1 MIPDRDW
8 AGIALTVAGIV
19 IPVATQQWILHR
31 ASKRERETES
41 NKVSEAIEE
50 RDKKLHLILGE
61 YPPHAHREDR
71 GEALTADG
79 IRYPN
84 AKFNGH

>member
-1 MIPDRDW
+1 MAITIL
-8 AGIALTVAGIV
+8 GIAV
-19 IPVATQQWILHR
+19 PVLAQQVILHR
-31 ASKRERETES
+31 ASKREREKES
-41 NKVSEAIEE
+41 DKVAEAIEE